1 MNINHKTIGLSF
13 IEGRVVRDLFENGFL
28 DLMRDQGIEIV
39 LFTPAATVPSFVNQ
53 WRNKVK
59 AIEYHPIY
67 SLTIQE
73 QRLLKIRNW
82 VKDTF
87 PFAINFWMR
96 IENRLYRTD
105 GKFETLLKKHNCSTV
120 LLTHPTHSFEMPIY
134 KAARK
139 LNLPV
144 LGILRSWDNIYKGL
158 RLRPDHLTVW
168 NPVNK
173 KETIQVMKLRNE
185 QVHIT
190 GGSQFDPYFDK
201 EVINSSRELFCKE
214 FDLDPTKPII
224 TIATLGSFIHA
235 YDEHYLI
242 DHLIECIIE
251 NKLPNN
257 CQLIIRLHPTSK
269 LEYMQKYL
277 VHPFV
282 RLSYIDG
289 YIPTIGWNM
298 NLEQVK
304 QVGRLM
310 KHSDVVISP
319 GSTITIE
326 TAIFQTPTIVP
337 VFHHYQPESGVTI
350 FNYHFKTH
358 FKRLKEEDLVPF
370 VYQKDDLAP
379 AINNAL
385 NNPNEYAEQRKKL
398 AHDYIHFYDGRST
411 IRIAALISKL
421 IHEA

>member
-1 MNINHKTIGLSF
+1 MSNKTIALSF

-28 DLMRDQGIEIV
+28 NMMKSNGIDIV
-39 LFTPAATVPSFVNQ
+39 LFTPAAKVPAFVNL
-53 WRNKVK
+53 WKDKVK

-67 SLTIQE
+67 TLNRRE
-73 QRLLKIRNW
+73 QRLLKIRNII
-82 VKDTF
+82 KDKYS
-87 PFAINFWMR
+87 FAINSWMK
-96 IENRLYRTD
+96 IENRFYQTD
-105 GKFETLLKKHNCSTV
+105 GKYENLLKKHNCSA
-120 LLTHPTHSFEMPIY
+120 LLVTHPTHSFEMPVY

-139 LNLPV
+139 LKIPV

-173 KETIQVMKLRNE
+173 LEAMSVMKLKDN

-190 GGSQFDPYFDK
+190 GGSQFDPYFST
-201 EVINSSRELFCKE
+201 EVTQSSRVDFCKE
-214 FDLDPTKPII
+214 FNLDANKPII
-224 TIATLGSFIHA
+224 TLATLGSFVHA

-242 DHLIECIIE
+242 DYLIECIEQNLIP
-251 NKLPNN
+251 KDS
-257 CQLIIRLHPTSK
+257 QLIIRLHPTSK
-269 LEYMQKYL
+269 LEYIQKYL
-277 VHPFV
+277 GYPFV

-298 NLEQVK
+298 TKNQVK

-326 TAIFQTPTIVP
+326 TAIYQTPTIVP
-337 VFHHYQPESGVTI
+337 VFHHYQPESGVII
-350 FNYHFKTH
+350 FNYHFETH
-358 FKRLKEEDLVPF
+358 FKRLKEENLVPF
-370 VYQKDDLAP
+370 IYNKAELAP

-385 NNPNEYAEQRKKL
+385 KNPIEYKNQSKKL
-398 AHDYIHFYDGRST
+398 ADDYIYFYDGKST
-411 IRIAALISKL
+411 LRIAALMTKL
-421 IHEA
+421 LNEA